1 MKKIVLVLCLSIF
14 LSGGF
19 YIYKYFINV
28 ATLSYY
34 GSTGQE
40 VINIQSRLSNWGY
53 YNGSI
58 DGIYGWRTSQA
69 IRYFQSS
76 NRLTVDGVAGPS
88 TLAALGLPTGGPNY
102 NSNQGLM
109 ARLINGEAR
118 GESYVGQV
126 AVGAVVINRTR
137 HPAFPKTIPGVI
149 YQPGAFTAVDDG
161 QINASLVSSA
171 TKAASDALNGW
182 DPTSGSIYYFN
193 PNTATSAWIWS
204 RPQVMK
210 IGSHIFTR

>member
-1 MKKIVLVLCLSIF
+1 MKKFLFILCFSIF
-14 LSGGF
+14 IIGSY
-19 YIYKYFINV
+19 YIYRYFENI

-40 VINIQSRLSNWGY
+40 VINIQTRLSDWGY
-53 YNGSI
+53 YSGAI

-69 IRYFQSS
+69 VRYFQST
-76 NRLTVDGVAGPS
+76 NGLTVDGVAGPE
-88 TLAALGLPTGGPNY
+88 TLAALGLPTGEGY
-102 NSNQGLM
+102 NSDLDLL

-118 GESYVGQV
+118 GEPYTGQV

-137 HPAFPKTIPGVI
+137 NPAFPKTIPGVI

-161 QINASLVSSA
+161 QIYAPLISTA

-182 DPTSGSIYYFN
+182 DPTYGSIYYFN
-193 PNTATSAWIWS
+193 PATATSAWIWS
-204 RPQVMK
+204 RPQVIQ